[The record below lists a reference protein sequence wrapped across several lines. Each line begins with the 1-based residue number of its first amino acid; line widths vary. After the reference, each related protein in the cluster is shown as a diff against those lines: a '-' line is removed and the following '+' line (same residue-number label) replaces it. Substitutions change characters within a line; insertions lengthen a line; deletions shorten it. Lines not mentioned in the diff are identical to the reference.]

1 MVAFSELSWSSGT
14 AAGNMLSIYAE
25 DATCSSNSLEYGYC
39 VISSPE
45 MGMTRIYLVRV
56 TAIDKAGNVGV
67 GECSTIVGRPST
79 ANRPESGSDPSGDPF
94 FLVSKLEIGGGMEPS
109 AGTE

>member
-14 AAGNMLSIYAE
+14 AAGNVLSIYAE
-25 DATCSSNSLEYGYC
+25 DATCSSNSLEYGNC

-79 ANRPESGSDPSGDPF
+79 ANRPESGPGDPF